1 MIFKTY
7 QNYIIKFYL
16 SMLFQVSLVFFGLIL
31 ILNIFEEMNYIKD
44 LNVNLFYPLL
54 LTTLNSPS
62 ILYTIFPFIFL
73 VATQF
78 FFLRIDEKNEL
89 TLFKHSSLTNF
100 DLIKIISLVSLF
112 LGIIIITLFYHFSAK
127 LKHMHLNI
135 KNKFSDD
142 NKYLAVIT
150 ENGLWIKDE
159 INNTTNLINATKI
172 DDNLLIDVSITQ
184 FDEKFQLIRNIETQ
198 EADISKNHWK
208 IKSAIVSEVGFEEKK
223 MENIIFKTNFNLE
236 KINSLFSNL
245 SSLTL
250 FELNKLKKDYQTL
263 GYSTLEVDTH
273 KLKVFSYPLYLMV
286 MSVFSSIIM
295 LNIKR
300 NKPKIFNLILGILL
314 SVMIY
319 YINYFSNL
327 LGESEKL
334 PITIS
339 VYMPLIILVLF
350 SGIGLVRINEK

>member
-31 ILNIFEEMNYIKD
+31 VLNIFEEMSYVKD
-44 LNVNLFYPLL
+44 LDINLFYPLL

-62 ILYTIFPFIFL
+62 VLYTIFPFIFL
-73 VATQF
+73 IATQF
-78 FFLRIDEKNEL
+78 FFLRIVEKDEL

-100 DLIKIISLVSLF
+100 DLIKIVSLVSLF
-112 LGIIIITLFYHFSAK
+112 LGVIIITLFYHFSAK
-127 LKHMHLNI
+127 LKHMHLDI

-159 INNTTNLINATKI
+159 VDNITNIINANRI
-172 DDNLLIDVSITQ
+172 DKNLLIDVSITQ
-184 FDEKFQLIRNIETQ
+184 FNEDFELIRNIETQ
-198 EADISKNHWK
+198 EVNISKNNWT
-208 IKSAIVSEVGFEEKK
+208 IKNAIVSEVGFEEKK
-223 MENIIFKTNFNLE
+223 MENIVFKTNFNLK

-250 FELNKLKKDYQTL
+250 FQLNKLKKDYQTL
-263 GYSTLEVDTH
+263 GYSTIEVDTH
-273 KLKVFSYPLYLMV
+273 KLKIFSYPLYLMV
-286 MSVFSSIIM
+286 MTVFSSIIM

-314 SVMIY
+314 SVLIY

-327 LGESEKL
+327 LGENEKL

-339 VYMPLIILVLF
+339 VYMPLTILILF

>member
-1 MIFKTY
+1 MG
-7 QNYIIKFYL
+7 
-16 SMLFQVSLVFFGLIL
+16 SDHS
-31 ILNIFEEMNYIKD
+31 FEI
-44 LNVNLFYPLL
+44 V
-54 LTTLNSPS
+54 
-62 ILYTIFPFIFL
+62 
-73 VATQF
+73 
-78 FFLRIDEKNEL
+78 
-89 TLFKHSSLTNF
+89 
-100 DLIKIISLVSLF
+100 
-112 LGIIIITLFYHFSAK
+112 
-127 LKHMHLNI
+127 
-135 KNKFSDD
+135 
-142 NKYLAVIT
+142 
-150 ENGLWIKDE
+150 W
-159 INNTTNLINATKI
+159 
-172 DDNLLIDVSITQ
+172 
-184 FDEKFQLIRNIETQ
+184 NIETQ
-198 EADISKNHWK
+198 EVNISKNNWT
-208 IKSAIVSEVGFEEKK
+208 IKNAIVSEVGFEEKK
-223 MENIIFKTNFNLE
+223 MENVVFKTNFNLE

-334 PITIS
+334 PLTIS

>member
-1 MIFKTY
+1 
-7 QNYIIKFYL
+7 
-16 SMLFQVSLVFFGLIL
+16 MLFQVSLVFFGLIL

-44 LNVNLFYPLL
+44 LDVNLFYPLL

-135 KNKFSDD
+135 KNKFSED

-159 INNTTNLINATKI
+159 INNITNLINATKI

-184 FDEKFQLIRNIETQ
+184 FDENFQLIRNIETK
-198 EADISKNHWK
+198 EADITKNIWK
-208 IKSAIVSEVGFEEKK
+208 IRSAVVSEVGFEEKR

-350 SGIGLVRINEK
+350 SAIGLVRINEK

>member
-1 MIFKTY
+1 
-7 QNYIIKFYL
+7 
-16 SMLFQVSLVFFGLIL
+16 MLFQVSLVFFGLIL

-44 LNVNLFYPLL
+44 LDVNLFYPLL

-135 KNKFSDD
+135 KNKFSED

-159 INNTTNLINATKI
+159 INNITNLINATKI

-184 FDEKFQLIRNIETQ
+184 FDENFQLIRNIETK
-198 EADISKNHWK
+198 EADITKNIWK
-208 IKSAIVSEVGFEEKK
+208 IRSAVVSEVGFEEKR

-250 FELNKLKKDYQTL
+250 FQLNKLKKDYQTL

-273 KLKVFSYPLYLMV
+273 KLKLISYPLYLMV

-350 SGIGLVRINEK
+350 SAIGLVRINEK